1 MIDEHTKIDSAGAK
15 IVSAW
20 ALIGITS
27 WADFAAF
34 LGAIYTAVLLG
45 EWAFKKVVRP
55 ICIRRG
61 WMKPIPLAQKL
72 VEEIEEAAQQ

>member
-1 MIDEHTKIDSAGAK
+1 MDDHSRIDAAGVK

-34 LGAIYTAVLLG
+34 LGAIYTGVLLS
-45 EWAFKKVVRP
+45 EWAFKKIIRP
-55 ICIRRG
+55 ILICRG
-61 WMKPIPLAQKL
+61 LMKPVPLVKRIA
-72 VEEIEEAAQQ
+72 EEIEDAAQQ

>member
-1 MIDEHTKIDSAGAK
+1 MDDHTKIDAAGVK

-45 EWAFKKVVRP
+45 EWIWKKVIRP
-55 ICIRRG
+55 FCIGRG
-61 WMKPIPLAQKL
+61 WMKPIPLAQQL
-72 VEEIEEAAQQ
+72 VEEIEQAAQQ

>member
-1 MIDEHTKIDSAGAK
+1 MDEHTRIDSAGAK

-20 ALIGITS
+20 AVVGITS
-27 WADFAAF
+27 WSDFAAF
-34 LGAIYTAVLLG
+34 LGAIYTTVLLG
-45 EWAFKKVVRP
+45 EWAYKKVVRP
-55 ICIRRG
+55 ICIRLG

>member
-1 MIDEHTKIDSAGAK
+1 MDDATKIDAAGVK

-20 ALIGITS
+20 AVIGITS

-34 LGAIYTAVLLG
+34 LGAIYTAVLLA
-45 EWAFKKVVRP
+45 EWVFKKIIRP

-61 WMKPIPLAQKL
+61 WMVPVALQQRL
-72 VEEIEEAAQQ
+72 IEDIEDTAQQ